1 MPSAPA
7 ASTSERILQAAS
19 DLAFDRG
26 FAATTVDA
34 VLAATGLSKGAFFHH
49 FPSKQALGDALLERY
64 AQMDADV
71 LESHMARAETTSDE
85 PGQQL
90 VEFIRTFETDIAAGL
105 ITQPGCL
112 FASFVYERV
121 PGLAGSDD
129 AVGRAIVLWR
139 DRVLEKLVRAQGR
152 RPLTAP
158 VDLPSLADH
167 VWTVFEGGFLLAR
180 ATGDLARLG
189 DQLAHLREYLT
200 LLLIPTEK

>member
-71 LESHMARAETTSDE
+71 LESHMARAEATSDE

-90 VEFIRTFETDIAAGL
+90 VEFIRTFETDISAGL

-121 PGLAGSDD
+121 PGLAESDD
-129 AVGRAIVLWR
+129 AVDRAIVLWR
-139 DRVLEKLVRAQGR
+139 DRVLEKLVQAQER
-152 RPLTAP
+152 RPLTIE

-180 ATGDLARLG
+180 ATGDLGRLG

-200 LLLIPTEK
+200 LLLTPTE